1 MRIDLNN
8 LLSGVVTKLDI
19 DYNLDLSNLIYS
31 TYNPIKNG
39 VNVIGSLYSKADV
52 LYLDIN
58 ISFDF
63 YGFCDRCAEEVKKNF
78 SFNVKRIVVESEEDD
93 DDYIVVSN
101 RELDLDELVNEE
113 VSLSLP
119 NKILC
124 KDDCKG
130 LCPKCGANLNVKQ
143 CNCKKDV
150 DPRMEAL
157 LQLLEDE

>member
-78 SFNVKRIVVESEEDD
+78 SFNVKRIVVEKLENEEDD
-93 DDYIVVSN
+93 DDY
-101 RELDLDELVNEE
+101 
-113 VSLSLP
+113 
-119 NKILC
+119 
-124 KDDCKG
+124 
-130 LCPKCGANLNVKQ
+130 
-143 CNCKKDV
+143 
-150 DPRMEAL
+150 M
-157 LQLLEDE
+157 

>member
-58 ISFDF
+58 IIFTAFVTD
-63 YGFCDRCAEEVKKNF
+63 VPKKL
-78 SFNVKRIVVESEEDD
+78 KRIF
-93 DDYIVVSN
+93 
-101 RELDLDELVNEE
+101 LLM
-113 VSLSLP
+113 LS
-119 NKILC
+119 
-124 KDDCKG
+124 
-130 LCPKCGANLNVKQ
+130 
-143 CNCKKDV
+143 
-150 DPRMEAL
+150 AL
-157 LQLLEDE
+157 

>member
-63 YGFCDRCAEEVKKNF
+63 TAFVTDVPKKL
-78 SFNVKRIVVESEEDD
+78 KRIF
-93 DDYIVVSN
+93 
-101 RELDLDELVNEE
+101 LLM
-113 VSLSLP
+113 LS
-119 NKILC
+119 
-124 KDDCKG
+124 
-130 LCPKCGANLNVKQ
+130 
-143 CNCKKDV
+143 
-150 DPRMEAL
+150 AL
-157 LQLLEDE
+157 